1 MTIFIAAD
9 HRGFDLK
16 NKLIEYLQEKNIRVE
31 DMGNYQYDP
40 LDDYPDFAKKVAQA
54 VLQNPKDFLGI
65 VICGSGVGV
74 SIVVNRFKGIRCA
87 LGFSPDQVK
96 HAKENDHINV
106 LALASDYFKE
116 NGGENGKGLELAK
129 KLVDIFIETQPKME
143 EKYLRRI
150 KKIDEQ
156 SIL

>member
-9 HRGFDLK
+9 HRGFELK

-74 SIVVNRFKGIRCA
+74 SIVVNRFKGIRCG

-96 HAKENDHINV
+96 HIRENDHINV
-106 LALASDYFKE
+106 LALASDYLK
-116 NGGENGKGLELAK
+116 NDNGENGKGLELAK
-129 KLVDIFIETQPKME
+129 KLVDVFIEIKPKME

-150 KKIDEQ
+150 KKIDEE
-156 SIL
+156 I

>member
-9 HRGFDLK
+9 HRGFELK
-16 NKLIEYLQEKNIRVE
+16 NRLIEYLQEKNIRVE

-65 VICGSGVGV
+65 AICGSGVGV
-74 SIVVNRFKGIRCA
+74 SITVNRFKGIRCA
-87 LGFSPDQVK
+87 LGFSCDQVK

-106 LALASDYFKE
+106 LALASDYLKNGNDE
-116 NGGENGKGLELAK
+116 NGRGLELAK
-129 KLVDIFIETQPKME
+129 KLVDTFIETKPKME

-150 KKIDEQ
+150 KKIDEEE
-156 SIL
+156 

>member
-9 HRGFDLK
+9 HRGFELK
-16 NKLIEYLQEKNIRVE
+16 NKIIDYLHEKNIRVE

-40 LDDYPDFAKKVAQA
+40 EDDYPNFAKKVAQA

-74 SIVVNRFKGIRCA
+74 SIVANRFKGIRCA
-87 LGFSPDQVK
+87 LGFSYNQVK

-106 LALASDYFKE
+106 LALAADYFKDGNEE
-116 NGGENGKGLELAK
+116 NSSGLEQVK
-129 KLVDIFIETQPKME
+129 KLVDIFINTQPKME
-143 EKYLRRI
+143 ERYLRRL
-150 KKIDEQ
+150 KKIDEE
-156 SIL
+156 I

>member
-16 NKLIEYLQEKNIRVE
+16 NKLIDYLHEKNIRVE
-31 DMGNYQYDP
+31 DMGNYQHDP

-65 VICGSGVGV
+65 VICSSGVGV
-74 SIVVNRFKGIRCA
+74 SITVNRFKGIRCA
-87 LGFSPDQVK
+87 LGFAEDQVK
-96 HAKENDHINV
+96 HAKENNHINV
-106 LALASDYFKE
+106 LALASDYFKDEDEE
-116 NGGENGKGLELAK
+116 NGWGFEQAK
-129 KLVDIFIETQPKME
+129 KLVDAFIETPPKME

-150 KKIDEQ
+150 KKVDE
-156 SIL
+156 